1 MSFVNGLPSAG
12 EVYDVVVVGS
22 GFAGST
28 TTLRFLEEC
37 ERLGKSGKIAL
48 IEAGKEGERCGASRW
63 TQAVLRLTDDN
74 VFDPNWKH
82 VMKASIDDLYL
93 LIPKVG
99 FMGLIFLHS
108 GGLADQAYCEK
119 LEKEAPISVDYI
131 KERGVKLHHH
141 YEENLLVQFSTRQ
154 HFCYPIGGG
163 HAIINTLF
171 DHIRKYPNVKV
182 LWETT
187 AEHLLQTEQGEVC
200 GVRVRQ
206 ADGKLSKVFGKKVM
220 LACGG
225 FEGSKDLM
233 AQFVGPRVEHLPV
246 IAPGLKY
253 NTGFGLKMGME
264 VGAQVAGSMNGL
276 HCEMVDSRTTK
287 PDAVVWG
294 HNFGIVVNKDCK
306 RFYDEGKDSLFAT
319 FEMIALEV
327 WRGMASDITS
337 LDRACFLTFSFWD
350 IKTKTKRPICTS
362 SSSSLLNWSR
372 VLYPLADPDL
382 SITDK
387 PIMDRFRPGWVFET
401 TDLEPESSDTIEGL
415 AEKLGIDPKA
425 LKKTVDEFN
434 AATNDAPLD
443 LLKHDG
449 KSTRGYVNHLSLLLG
464 LRLRLRYL
472 GPLTVT
478 TTTTDTPIY
487 YSLTPEKSNWAAP
500 IKVAPF
506 YGFPLKTNV
515 TFTFGGLKTDLDS
528 RVISISGAPIPN
540 LYCTGELSGVFYNE
554 YPGAVSVLRSLT
566 FGRLA
571 GQKFAQ
577 DL

>member
-1 MSFVNGLPSAG
+1 MSFVNSLPSTG

-82 VMKASIDDLYL
+82 VMKASIDLYPL
-93 LIPKVG
+93 VPKVG
-99 FMGLIFLHS
+99 FTGLIFLHS

-119 LEKEAPISVDYI
+119 LEKEAPISVDYL

-154 HFCYPIGGG
+154 HFCYPVGGG

-287 PDAVVWG
+287 PDAVIWG
-294 HNFGIVVNKDCK
+294 HNFGIVVNRDCK

-327 WRGMASDITS
+327 WRDQDQEAY
-337 LDRACFLTFSFWD
+337 LYVFFFFLLS
-350 IKTKTKRPICTS
+350 
-362 SSSSLLNWSR
+362 WSR
-372 VLYPLADPDL
+372 VLYPLANPDL

-415 AEKLGIDPKA
+415 AEKLGINPKA

-434 AATNDAPLD
+434 AAINDAPLD

-449 KSTRGYVNHLSLLLG
+449 KSTRG
-464 LRLRLRYL
+464 
-472 GPLTVT
+472 
-478 TTTTDTPIY
+478 
-487 YSLTPEKSNWAAP
+487 LTPEKSNWAAP

-506 YGFPLKTNV
+506 YGFPLKANV

-528 RVISISGAPIPN
+528 RVISITGAPIPN

>member
-1 MSFVNGLPSAG
+1 MSFVNSLPSTG

-82 VMKASIDDLYL
+82 VMKANPS
-93 LIPKVG
+93 IPKVG
-99 FMGLIFLHS
+99 FTGLIFLHS

-119 LEKEAPISVDYI
+119 LEKEAPISVDYL

-163 HAIINTLF
+163 HAIINALF

-206 ADGKLSKVFGKKVM
+206 PDGKLSKVFGKKVM

-264 VGAQVAGSMNGL
+264 VGADQDCPTDAKITQ
-276 HCEMVDSRTTK
+276 CEMVDSRTTK
-287 PDAVVWG
+287 PDAVIWG
-294 HNFGIVVNKDCK
+294 HNFGIVVNRDCK

-327 WRGMASDITS
+327 WRDQDQEAY
-337 LDRACFLTFSFWD
+337 F
-350 IKTKTKRPICTS
+350 
-362 SSSSLLNWSR
+362 
-372 VLYPLADPDL
+372 
-382 SITDK
+382 ITDK

-415 AEKLGIDPKA
+415 AEKLGINPKA

-434 AATNDAPLD
+434 AAINDAPLD

-449 KSTRGYVNHLSLLLG
+449 KSTRG
-464 LRLRLRYL
+464 
-472 GPLTVT
+472 
-478 TTTTDTPIY
+478 
-487 YSLTPEKSNWAAP
+487 LTPEKSNWAAP

-506 YGFPLKTNV
+506 YGFPLKANV

-540 LYCTGELSGVFYNE
+540 LYCTGELSGVCKLFLSGMDKI
-554 YPGAVSVLRSLT
+554 PSVIH
-566 FGRLA
+566 G
-571 GQKFAQ
+571 
-577 DL
+577 

>member
-1 MSFVNGLPSAG
+1 MSFVNSLPSTG

-82 VMKASIDDLYL
+82 CV
-93 LIPKVG
+93 
-99 FMGLIFLHS
+99 S

-119 LEKEAPISVDYI
+119 LEKEAPISVDYL

-154 HFCYPIGGG
+154 HFCYPVGGG

-287 PDAVVWG
+287 PDAVIWG
-294 HNFGIVVNKDCK
+294 HNFGIVVNRDCK

-327 WRGMASDITS
+327 WRDQEAY
-337 LDRACFLTFSFWD
+337 F
-350 IKTKTKRPICTS
+350 
-362 SSSSLLNWSR
+362 
-372 VLYPLADPDL
+372 
-382 SITDK
+382 ITDK

-415 AEKLGIDPKA
+415 AEKLGINPKA

-434 AATNDAPLD
+434 AAINDAPLD

-449 KSTRGYVNHLSLLLG
+449 KSTRG
-464 LRLRLRYL
+464 
-472 GPLTVT
+472 
-478 TTTTDTPIY
+478 
-487 YSLTPEKSNWAAP
+487 LTPEKSNWAAP

-506 YGFPLKTNV
+506 YGFPLKANV

-528 RVISISGAPIPN
+528 RVISITGAPIPN